1 MIFNLVSK
9 HQSNLRMLYS
19 SLKYVFLTG
28 CICLLFSCSQEEK
41 SAKADVKTEDT
52 IIQKPAGF
60 EEIYYESTS
69 PNAMRATPLY
79 EYLKITFQDDSVW
92 GHGAGDFM
100 QGSAPWKIFFR
111 GKLTDENSMQL
122 YVTYYIDGKVANG
135 TTEVW
140 TMDKKK
146 GRLYRKERAASKG
159 GMGSEEYHRIE
170 AADIP
175 KDFFGQIQGN

>member
-1 MIFNLVSK
+1 MRHSGFNFL
-9 HQSNLRMLYS
+9 L
-19 SLKYVFLTG
+19 SLAA
-28 CICLLFSCSQEEK
+28 CMCLLFSCSQEQE
-41 SAKADVKTEDT
+41 SAQADVKKEDT
-52 IIQKPAGF
+52 IIQKQAGV
-60 EEIYYESTS
+60 EEIYFESTS

-79 EYLKITFQDDSVW
+79 EYLKFTFQNDSVW

-111 GKLTDENSMQL
+111 GKLISDNSMKL
-122 YVTYYIDGKVANG
+122 YVTYYIEDKVANG

-146 GRLYRKERAASKG
+146 GRLYRKGWAASKS
-159 GMGSEEYHRIE
+159 GMGAEEYHWVE

-175 KDFFGQIQGN
+175 KDFLGQIQGK